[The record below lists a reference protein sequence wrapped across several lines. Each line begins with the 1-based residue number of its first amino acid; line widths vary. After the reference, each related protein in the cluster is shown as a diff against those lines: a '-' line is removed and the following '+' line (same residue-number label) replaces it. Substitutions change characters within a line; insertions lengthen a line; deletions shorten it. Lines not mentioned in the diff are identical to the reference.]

1 MPLDGPGAFSIS
13 PLDPDRYSVGAILFV
28 GRNMPGIPGPSDLMV
43 FCVPVLVAED
53 QEVVLEIVIT
63 DDARPGDPPRDCVK
77 AGTSPVVKGWLSST
91 RLPSAQMAAPSSSGC
106 QEFEDRVC
114 AELRWEL
121 LSGLQSGEVTRIR
134 IAPSDPNVVY
144 AAFDANDMTVW
155 KSSDAG
161 RTWQRVSHT
170 SHPSDLIVHP
180 TNPDFALY
188 STLENNVYGTEDGG
202 RSWQPVLTPA
212 AGFERGDAQFNA
224 LAQAASQP
232 NIIYAATGGE
242 QFGFAVAGGTAVI
255 YRSDDT
261 GSTWERVWEG
271 ADFGAVYS
279 LAVATDD
286 PKVVL
291 AGSNTGIFRSTDS
304 GLTWTLELPT
314 GDLGRGKI
322 YSIANTPS
330 SPALFFAGHT
340 EGGVFRS
347 DDGGQTWVESSQ
359 GITDGR
365 IHEVVI
371 APSDTSVV
379 YAGTHNGIFR
389 SGDGGR
395 TWQPRS
401 QGLGFLNVATLDVHP
416 VNPDVVYAGTGVQ
429 LNTNHSDH
437 FVPGFL
443 SQDGLYK
450 TSDGGLSWTRTDDGI
465 EEYEIVT
472 LMGDPNIPYRMW
484 LGGARARGAFMS
496 PDGGDSFLFTA
507 SLASHYSMII
517 ASGRRPPYPLYMTS
531 WHPFGELMKSE
542 DMGSTWKL
550 LKTQLARGVSV
561 ESREASLYR
570 GESIIWAHMHGLAI
584 DPSDDDTLYVGSVH
598 DAAHPFGFSLTGAH
612 IFKSTDGGATF
623 TETDQGFPIATET
636 SIGFIVVDPADSNV
650 VYVATNRH
658 ESTTAIGVYKSSD
671 AGATWAPANDG
682 LSNLD
687 VRHLVLARIPH
698 LAQTSDAVNRQLSC
712 FSSRYM
718 NLIAVFQI

>member
-1 MPLDGPGAFSIS
+1 MKAKNQAPSTLSRRNRGAIKVLVTLLFAAALAACGGQEAVQPTSGEAPTLDVGQETVQPTSTLTAGEAPTLDIGREAVQPTSTLTAGEAPTLDIRATPQPKTPPTTASGPSVTPEVTPPGSGIRGEIIYQGEKQGTLAIAVWKGQPGQGEPTRFLPLDRPGAFSIS
-13 PLDPDRYSVGAILFV
+13 PLDPDRYSVGAIFFV
-28 GRNMPGIPGPSDLMV
+28 GRNMPGILRPNDLMV
-43 FCVPVLVAED
+43 MCATILVAED
-53 QEVVLEIVIT
+53 QEVVLQIAIT

-77 AGTSPVVKGWLSST
+77 AGTSPVVKAWLSST

-106 QEFEDRVC
+106 QEFEDGVC
-114 AELRWEL
+114 AELRWKL
-121 LSGLQSGEVTRIR
+121 LTGLQSGEVTRIR

-202 RSWQPVLTPA
+202 RSWQPVLTSA

-261 GSTWERVWEG
+261 GSTWESVWEG

-304 GLTWTLELPT
+304 GLTWTAELPT
-314 GDLGRGKI
+314 GNLGRGKI
-322 YSIANTPS
+322 YSIANVPS
-330 SPALFFAGHT
+330 LPALFFAAHT

-347 DDGGQTWVESSQ
+347 NDAGLTWVESSQ

-379 YAGTHNGIFR
+379 YAATHSGIFR

-416 VNPDVVYAGTGVQ
+416 ANPDIVYAGTGVQ
-429 LNTNHSDH
+429 LNTSHSDH
-437 FVPGFL
+437 FVSGFQ
-443 SQDGLYK
+443 SVDGLYK
-450 TSDGGLSWTRTDDGI
+450 TIDGGLSWTRTDDGI

-472 LMGDPNIPYRMW
+472 LMGDPNLPYRVW

-542 DMGSTWKL
+542 DMGSTWML
-550 LKTQLARGVSV
+550 LTSRLA
-561 ESREASLYR
+561 
-570 GESIIWAHMHGLAI
+570 
-584 DPSDDDTLYVGSVH
+584 
-598 DAAHPFGFSLTGAH
+598 
-612 IFKSTDGGATF
+612 GG
-623 TETDQGFPIATET
+623 
-636 SIGFIVVDPADSNV
+636 
-650 VYVATNRH
+650 R
-658 ESTTAIGVYKSSD
+658 
-671 AGATWAPANDG
+671 
-682 LSNLD
+682 
-687 VRHLVLARIPH
+687 
-698 LAQTSDAVNRQLSC
+698 
-712 FSSRYM
+712 
-718 NLIAVFQI
+718 